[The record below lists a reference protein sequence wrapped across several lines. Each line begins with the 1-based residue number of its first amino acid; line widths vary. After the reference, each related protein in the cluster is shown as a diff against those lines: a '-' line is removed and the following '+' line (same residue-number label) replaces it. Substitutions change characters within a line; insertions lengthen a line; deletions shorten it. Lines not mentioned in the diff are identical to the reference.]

1 MRNDSRLSRMLHV
14 LIHMAQ
20 TDEPV
25 TSDVI
30 ATMLGTHAVVVRRVM
45 AGARDCGF
53 VAAVRG
59 HGGGWKLGCSLERI
73 TLLDVYQAVGEPAVF
88 ALGATADH
96 PDCLVEQAVN
106 ASVGQA
112 LQAAQAL
119 LLKRFGQVT
128 VADIARQATAR
139 HGAGRP

>member
-1 MRNDSRLSRMLHV
+1 MLHV

-20 TDEPV
+20 TDQPV
-25 TSDVI
+25 TSEVI
-30 ATMLGTHAVVVRRVM
+30 AQMLGTHAVVVRRVM

-88 ALGATADH
+88 ALGATTDH
-96 PDCLVEQAVN
+96 AGCLVEQAVN

-112 LQAAQAL
+112 LQEAEAL

-128 VADIARQATAR
+128 VAEIARDSVAR
-139 HGAGRP
+139 QPARAARPVRRA

>member
-1 MRNDSRLSRMLHV
+1 MLHV

-20 TDEPV
+20 TDQPV
-25 TSDVI
+25 TSEVI
-30 ATMLGTHAVVVRRVM
+30 AQMLGTHAVVVRRVM
-45 AGARDCGF
+45 AGSRDCGF

-59 HGGGWKLGCSLERI
+59 HGGGWKLGCALERI

-88 ALGATADH
+88 ALGATTDH
-96 PDCLVEQAVN
+96 AGCLVEQAVN

-112 LQAAQAL
+112 LQEAEAL

-128 VADIARQATAR
+128 VAEIARDAMAR
-139 HGAGRP
+139 QPARAARPGRRT

>member
-1 MRNDSRLSRMLHV
+1 MLHV

-20 TDEPV
+20 TDQPV
-25 TSDVI
+25 TSEVI
-30 ATMLGTHAVVVRRVM
+30 AQMLGTHAVVVRRVM

-88 ALGATADH
+88 ALGATTDH
-96 PDCLVEQAVN
+96 AGCLVEQAVN

-112 LQAAQAL
+112 LQEAEAL

-128 VADIARQATAR
+128 VAEIARDAMAR
-139 HGAGRP
+139 QPARAARPVRRA